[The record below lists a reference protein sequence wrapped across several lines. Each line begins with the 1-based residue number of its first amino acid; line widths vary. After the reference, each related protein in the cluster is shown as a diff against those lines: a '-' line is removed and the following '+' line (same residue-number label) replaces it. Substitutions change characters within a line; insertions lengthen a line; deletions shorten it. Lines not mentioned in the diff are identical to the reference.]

1 MICTLGKLPK
11 LSDLINEM
19 SKTIV
24 NLLGGCKMK
33 MNAMDWSLCPPHVDL
48 LMP

>member
-1 MICTLGKLPK
+1 MLCTLGKLPK

-24 NLLGGCKMK
+24 NLLGGSKMK
-33 MNAMDWSLCPPHVDL
+33 MSAMDWSLCSPHINL